1 MTYSKYDPENTVL
14 AGFSYGAMT
23 CLVAATQRNPSEL
36 WLFSLSPYFAEDIRS
51 KNMNQSW
58 LNNIGYRRVTVFNK
72 LNFKDLADKINCK
85 TLLFSGEIELS
96 KWSVLQERVVLA
108 RTLLKNNIQT
118 IVPSAG
124 HDVSE
129 PHDIK
134 AIFKVI

>member
-1 MTYSKYDPENTVL
+1 
-14 AGFSYGAMT
+14 MT